1 MGSLIQLLDRPIAY
15 QPSFAQLRA
24 GKVKAGPVAAVLLSQ
39 FVYWHNRMDGSWI
52 YKTQSEIKRETGL
65 SRDEQETARKRL
77 IAIGVLE
84 EELRGVPAT
93 LHYRVNAE
101 RLEALLLTPEPKP
114 RQIAATPQTRLRH
127 VRKQECGSS
136 TNKIAATPQTSM
148 GEPTQQAC
156 GDPAFFLLGDYTENT
171 QRECQAD
178 ELPDDF
184 DDPAMRVLNHLNK
197 TTGAAFQDGK
207 TTMGFINGLLVDE
220 YVAEELIL
228 VIDHRADLWSDD
240 MKMSQHLCPKTLFSF
255 ENFEGY
261 LPLARKWDSE
271 GRPSSR
277 VPVID
282 CNERDAAYKRFL
294 GQAANLILKTPLE
307 LCVRKLASNASVGGL
322 SPEASKRTW
331 DRLWSEQAARM
342 QKNELTA

>member
-1 MGSLIQLLDRPIAY
+1 MSMTLMVQAMNIRVGHPIRKLVLLKLADNANDKGECWPSYQHIADHCECSKSAVRSHIDALIKLGLLLKINRIGINNGKGNTSNIYSLKLDT
-15 QPSFAQLRA
+15 
-24 GKVKAGPVAAVLLSQ
+24 PVAPES
-39 FVYWHNRMDGSWI
+39 
-52 YKTQSEIKRETGL
+52 TG
-65 SRDEQETARKRL
+65 
-77 IAIGVLE
+77 V
-84 EELRGVPAT
+84 
-93 LHYRVNAE
+93 
-101 RLEALLLTPEPKP
+101 EAKINNPPMSPQGTGMPHGDSPMSPQGTPPMSPHGTRISHSFEPVIEPVKEPK
-114 RQIAATPQTRLRH
+114 
-127 VRKQECGSS
+127 
-136 TNKIAATPQTSM
+136 
-148 GEPTQQAC
+148 
-156 GDPAFFLLGDYTENT
+156 
-171 QRECQAD
+171 ECQAD

-184 DDPAMRVLNHLNK
+184 DDPALRVLNHLNK

-220 YVAEELIL
+220 YVADELIL

-261 LPLARKWDSE
+261 LPLARKWDAE

-277 VPVID
+277 APVID
-282 CNERDAAYKRFL
+282 CNERDTAYKRFL
-294 GQAANLILKTPLE
+294 GQAANLIMKSPLE

-331 DRLWSEQAARM
+331 DRLWAEQAARM